1 MQWMAALA
9 DHRLGNDASARERV
23 LAALRAGHRLGLVRS
38 LLDVDPG
45 ALDEIAALAQQP
57 GEAPDPLLAFYISR
71 LRATGATNPV
81 ASAGAAAP
89 ATLRTLAEPLS
100 EREADVVE
108 LLGQALPNK
117 KIARTL
123 GLSPE
128 TVKWH
133 LRNIFRKLGVTSRDE
148 AVARVRDLSR
158 PS

>member
-1 MQWMAALA
+1 
-9 DHRLGNDASARERV
+9 
-23 LAALRAGHRLGLVRS
+23 VRS

-71 LRATGATNPV
+71 LRATGATNPMT
-81 ASAGAAAP
+81 SARAAAP

-100 EREADVVE
+100 EREADVVK